1 MSQGKLHNKVAIVT
15 GGGGGFGKGI
25 AAEFVKQGASVI
37 IADFV
42 EEVGQKTADEL
53 KCEFV
58 RADVTKKEDW
68 EKLVKFADDK
78 FGKLDVVI
86 NNAGTTYRNKPT
98 NEVTDEDFD
107 KVFTVNVKSIYY
119 SANVIVPYMQKKGNG
134 GSFVSIASTA
144 GIRPRPGL
152 TWYNASK
159 AAVINA
165 TKTMAVEY
173 AKDKIRF
180 NSVCPVVGLGTGLSD
195 LFLGKP
201 ENEKTFVATVP
212 LGRACLP
219 EDVANTCAFL
229 ASDESHFLTGID
241 VPVDGGRCV

>member
-1 MSQGKLHNKVAIVT
+1 MSQGKLHPKVAVVT

-25 AAEFVKQGASVI
+25 AATFLQQGAKVI

-42 EEVGQKTADEL
+42 EDVGQKTASEL
-53 KCEFV
+53 GCEFV
-58 RADVTKKEDW
+58 RADVTKKADW
-68 EKLVKFADDK
+68 EALVKFADEK
-78 FGKLDVVI
+78 FGRLDVVV

-107 KVFTVNVKSIYY
+107 KVFTVNVRSIYY
-119 SANVIVPYMQKKGNG
+119 SANVVVPYMQKKGLG
-134 GSFVSIASTA
+134 GSFVTIASTA

-165 TKTMAVEY
+165 TKTMAVEF
-173 AKDKIRF
+173 AGDKIRF
-180 NSVCPVVGLGTGLSD
+180 NSVCPVVGLNTGLSD

-201 ENEKTFVATVP
+201 ENQAKFMATVP
-212 LGRACLP
+212 LGRGCSP
-219 EDVANTCAFL
+219 EDVGNACAFL
-229 ASDESHFLTGID
+229 SSEEAAFLTGID
-241 VPVDGGRCV
+241 MPVDGGRCV

>member
-68 EKLVKFADDK
+68 EKLVKFADEK

-119 SANVIVPYMQKKGNG
+119 SANVVVPYMQKKGNG

-165 TKTMAVEY
+165 TKTMAVEF

-180 NSVCPVVGLGTGLSD
+180 NNVCPVVGLGTGLSD

>member
-1 MSQGKLHNKVAIVT
+1 MPGRLEGQVTIIT
-15 GGGGGFGKGI
+15 GGAGGFGKGI
-25 AAEFVKQGASVI
+25 AEKFVSEGAKVI
-37 IADFV
+37 IVDMI
-42 EEVGQKTADEL
+42 EDVGKKTADEL

-58 RADVTKKEDW
+58 KGNVTSREDW
-68 EKLVKFADDK
+68 ENVVKFADDK
-78 FGKLDVVI
+78 YGKIHAVV

-107 KVFTVNVKSIYY
+107 KVFAVNVKSIYY
-119 SANVIVPYMQKKGNG
+119 SANTIVPYMQKKGNG
-134 GSFVSIASTA
+134 GSFVNIASTA
-144 GIRPRPGL
+144 GIRPRPRS

-173 AKDKIRF
+173 AKDNIRF
-180 NSVCPVVGLGTGLSD
+180 NSVCPVLSLGTGLSE

-201 ENEKTFVATVP
+201 ENEKEFLVTIP
-212 LGRACLP
+212 LGRASTAT
-219 EDVANTCAFL
+219 DVANACCFL
-229 ASDESHFLTGID
+229 ASNEANFLTGID

>member
-25 AAEFVKQGASVI
+25 AADFVKQGASVI

-107 KVFTVNVKSIYY
+107 KVFNVNVKSIYY
-119 SANVIVPYMQKKGNG
+119 SANVIVPYMQRKGNG

-165 TKTMAVEY
+165 TKTMAVEF

-180 NSVCPVVGLGTGLSD
+180 NNVCPVVGLGTGLSD

>member
-1 MSQGKLHNKVAIVT
+1 MSQGKLHPKVAIVT

-25 AAEFVKQGASVI
+25 AATFLQQGAKVI

-42 EEVGQKTADEL
+42 EDVGQKTASEL
-53 KCEFV
+53 GCEFV
-58 RADVTKKEDW
+58 RADVTKKADW
-68 EKLVKFADDK
+68 EALVKFADEK
-78 FGKLDVVI
+78 FGRLDVVV

-107 KVFTVNVKSIYY
+107 KVFTVNVRSIYY
-119 SANVIVPYMQKKGNG
+119 SANVVVPYMQKKGLG
-134 GSFVSIASTA
+134 GSFVTIASTA

-165 TKTMAVEY
+165 TKTMAVEF
-173 AKDKIRF
+173 AGDKIRF
-180 NSVCPVVGLGTGLSD
+180 NSVCPVVGLNTGLSD

-201 ENEKTFVATVP
+201 ENQAKFMATVP
-212 LGRACLP
+212 LGRGCSP
-219 EDVANTCAFL
+219 EDVGNACAFL
-229 ASDESHFLTGID
+229 SSEEAAFLTGID
-241 VPVDGGRCV
+241 MPVDGGRCV